1 MRTICLYFQV
11 HQPFRFRRYRF
22 FDIGTEHYYY
32 DDYLNESIMRKVA
45 DNCYIPANNVLFQI
59 IKEYGSRFKVTF
71 SITGIA
77 LDQFELYAPD
87 VLESFKKLAK
97 TGGVEFLA
105 ETYSHSL
112 VSLKDRHEF
121 EKQVKE
127 HSQRTKEYFGLEPT
141 VFRNTE
147 LIYSDEIG
155 AMVNDMGYKAMLTE
169 GAKHVLGW
177 KSPNYVYYNALNPRL
192 KVLLKNFK
200 LSDDIAFR
208 FSNKGWSEFP
218 LTAEKYV
225 SWLNKLDKKEEV
237 INIFMDYET
246 FGEHQW
252 MDTGIFEFLKALPR
266 MVFKKSNFSFNTPSE
281 IASNLQPVAA
291 INVIHPISWADEER
305 DLTAWLGNELQED
318 AFNKLYSLTDRIN
331 RCDDPKILKDWKY
344 LQASDHFYYMST
356 KFFSDGEVHA
366 YFNPYDSPYDAYINY
381 MNILSDFTIRL
392 NASVPE
398 TDKDMH
404 IVNLNDIILEKNKI
418 IEKYESEIK
427 RLKVTR
433 RKKAS
438 SAKSASTEK
447 SVQKKKTASK
457 EPVVVKSAPGR
468 SETVNKPVAV
478 KSAQKKS
485 TTDKK
490 PVAEKSVQ
498 NRRETVIKPV
508 TGKSVQKR
516 KTTAKK
522 PVIAKASD
530 SKKKQSSK

>member
-11 HQPFRFRRYRF
+11 HQPFRYRRYRF

-45 DNCYIPANNVLFQI
+45 DNCYIPANNVLLQI
-59 IKEYGSRFKVTF
+59 IKEYGSRFKVAF

-77 LDQFELYAPD
+77 MDQFELYAPD

-97 TGGVEFLA
+97 TGCVEFLA

-112 VSLKDRHEF
+112 VSLKDKNEF

-127 HSQRTKEYFGLEPT
+127 HSQRIKDYFGQEPT

-147 LIYSDEIG
+147 LVYSDDIG
-155 AMVNDMGYKAMLTE
+155 AMVYDLGYKAMLTE
-169 GAKHVLGW
+169 GAKHILGW
-177 KSPNYVYYNALNPRL
+177 KSPNYVYYNAINPRM

-208 FSNKGWSEFP
+208 FSNKGWSEYP
-218 LTAEKYV
+218 LTANKYV
-225 SWLNKLDKKEEV
+225 SWLKNLDKKEEV
-237 INIFMDYET
+237 VNIYMDYET

-252 MDTGIFEFLKALPR
+252 MDTGIFDFLKALPR
-266 MVFKKSNFSFNTPSE
+266 MVFKETDFTFNTPDE
-281 IASNLQPVAA
+281 IADNLQPVAA
-291 INVIHPISWADEER
+291 INVIHPVSWADEER

-318 AFNKLYSLTDRIN
+318 AFNKLYALTDRVN
-331 RCDDPKILKDWKY
+331 RCTDTKIIKDWKY

-404 IVNLNDIILEKNKI
+404 IANLNDIILDKNKI

-427 RLKVTR
+427 RLKVVK
-433 RKKAS
+433 RKKI
-438 SAKSASTEK
+438 SAIKSASTEK
-447 SVQKKKTASK
+447 SAQKKKTVSKKTAAEKSVQKKEAVSKKPVTMKSIQKKKTA
-457 EPVVVKSAPGR
+457 AG
-468 SETVNKPVAV
+468 KPVEV
-478 KSAQKKS
+478 
-485 TTDKK
+485 
-490 PVAEKSVQ
+490 
-498 NRRETVIKPV
+498 
-508 TGKSVQKR
+508 
-516 KTTAKK
+516 
-522 PVIAKASD
+522 KASA
-530 SKKKQSSK
+530 SRKKQSIK